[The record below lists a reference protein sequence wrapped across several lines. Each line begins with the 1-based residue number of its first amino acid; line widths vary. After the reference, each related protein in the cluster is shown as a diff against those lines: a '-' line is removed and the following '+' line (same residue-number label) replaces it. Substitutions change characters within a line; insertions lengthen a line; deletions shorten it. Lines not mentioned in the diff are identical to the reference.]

1 MTTTLN
7 PTITITV
14 SGPTGS
20 GKSRVLALIADA
32 LKLYHGDDIIIDS
45 PELASERRM
54 NPKGYASWHS
64 PRSGTLF
71 KLEETNQPINT
82 GRCII
87 TPITVDDLLD
97 RPVPVPVQALMS
109 KFGIS
114 FEEYRETSLQPVVD
128 LVNWALMTPT
138 IPEQKTHSDKKEN
151 ESSGSTPNCSY
162 GTGSQDEDDRV
173 KRNITFSQ
181 VTDLIDQQLKGRID
195 PVTARAAWY
204 GFMNEYNSTD
214 LADYLGSA
222 LNGAVKRRLRIPSLQ
237 NINTNGLPTA
247 SAEQEEQAEKIS
259 AINSCVISQ
268 LHGLRDTT
276 RARKFWRK
284 ILEEQTNKELLT
296 EILVRAI
303 GNVHDYIEENKPT
316 L

>member
-20 GKSRVLALIADA
+20 GKSRVLALIADV
-32 LKLYHGDDIIIDS
+32 LKLIHGDCIIDA
-45 PELASERRM
+45 PDVKAEKEMCGNDYTA
-54 NPKGYASWHS
+54 WHK
-64 PRSGTLF
+64 PRSGTIF
-71 KLEETNQPINT
+71 KLEEMNQPVNT
-82 GRCII
+82 GRCIT
-87 TPITVDDLLD
+87 TPITTDDLLD

-181 VTDLIDQQLKGRID
+181 VTDLIDQQSKGRID

-204 GFMNEYNSTD
+204 GFMNEHNSTD

-276 RARKFWRK
+276 RSRKFWRK